1 VDAREGIKSLSRQAY
16 IGSVPMRTTMK
27 KTEKLE
33 AELDFPNLK
42 LSISSTEPTKGL
54 REITRILHS
63 LHQIDFKGF
72 ADDEVSWKLGYLSEE
87 LRENKQGMDFIKHA
101 LRVEEGVRHKKVSM
115 ENKKII
121 DLESKKY
128 SSALELHTVKTKLFK
143 LTTGMERSNFALV
156 HVSGGI
162 ADEEKH
168 TIVDQVR
175 AQLPQSEVQSVFTNQ
190 ELMGKTVVEG
200 IFFGSFPEEY

>member
-1 VDAREGIKSLSRQAY
+1 
-16 IGSVPMRTTMK
+16 
-27 KTEKLE
+27 
-33 AELDFPNLK
+33 
-42 LSISSTEPTKGL
+42 
-54 REITRILHS
+54 
-63 LHQIDFKGF
+63 
-72 ADDEVSWKLGYLSEE
+72 
-87 LRENKQGMDFIKHA
+87 
-101 LRVEEGVRHKKVSM
+101 
-115 ENKKII
+115 
-121 DLESKKY
+121 
-128 SSALELHTVKTKLFK
+128 
-143 LTTGMERSNFALV
+143 MERSNFALV